1 MKKSTVLSKMES
13 LRGAIYN
20 LSGKIDEIRNNNYLS
35 IDGKTYEL
43 EELKY
48 KWENWYGA
56 YYNELKTI
64 ADNLLSSV
72 EGNRA
77 EDEVKKLTDPG
88 YQAVLQNNLKLFES
102 GALEVSTAKALIDH
116 YKDDWTALSLIRSTV
131 GDIWGDGNPKNAEIA
146 QYIPIDNRERTKD
159 LLAKF
164 SRGVDAINYQR
175 LMDDDKFVKARVE
188 ALIVFLNSDFLDE
201 NMEAQY

>member
-146 QYIPIDNRERTKD
+146 RYIPIDNRERTKD
-159 LLAKF
+159 LLTKF

-175 LMDDDKFVKARVE
+175 LMDDDKFVKQRVDG
-188 ALIVFLNSDFLDE
+188 LIVFLNSDFLDE

>member
-13 LRGAIYN
+13 LRGAICN
-20 LSGKIDEIRNNNYLS
+20 LSGKMEEIRNNDYLS

-56 YYNELKTI
+56 YYNEMKTI

-131 GDIWGDGNPKNAEIA
+131 GDIWGDGNLKNAEIA

-159 LLAKF
+159 LLTKF
-164 SRGVDAINYQR
+164 SRGVDEINYQR
-175 LMDDDKFVKARVE
+175 LMDDDKFVKQRVE

-201 NMEAQY
+201 NMEAQR

>member
-1 MKKSTVLSKMES
+1 MES

>member
-20 LSGKIDEIRNNNYLS
+20 LSGKMDEIRNNNYLS

-159 LLAKF
+159 LLTKF
-164 SRGVDAINYQR
+164 SRGVDEINYQR

-201 NMEAQY
+201 NMEAQ

>member
-1 MKKSTVLSKMES
+1 MKKSTVLAKTES
-13 LRGAIYN
+13 LKGAIYN
-20 LSGKIDEIRNNNYLS
+20 LSGKMEEIRNNNYLS
-35 IDGKTYEL
+35 VDGKVHEL

-48 KWENWYGA
+48 QYENWYGA
-56 YYNELKTI
+56 YYNELK
-64 ADNLLSSV
+64 ALSDGLLEKV
-72 EGNRA
+72 ERKRA

-164 SRGVDAINYQR
+164 SRGVDVINYQR

>member
-56 YYNELKTI
+56 YYNEMKTI

>member
-1 MKKSTVLSKMES
+1 MKKSTVLAKTES
-13 LRGAIYN
+13 LKGAIYN
-20 LSGKIDEIRNNNYLS
+20 LYEKIEKIRNNNYLS
-35 IDGKTYEL
+35 VEGKTYEL

-48 KWENWYGA
+48 QYENWYGA
-56 YYNELKTI
+56 YYNELK
-64 ADNLLSSV
+64 ALSDGLLEKV
-72 EGNRA
+72 ERKRA
-77 EDEVKKLTDPG
+77 EDEVKKLTDYG
-88 YQAVLQNNLKLFES
+88 YQAALQNALKLLEKE
-102 GALEVSTAKALIDH
+102 ALEVSTAKALIDH
-116 YKDDWTALSLIRSTV
+116 YKDDWMALSLIRSTV

-164 SRGVDAINYQR
+164 SRGVDEINYER
-175 LMDDDKFVKARVE
+175 LMVDDQFVKARVD

>member
-1 MKKSTVLSKMES
+1 MKKSTVLAKTES
-13 LRGAIYN
+13 LKGAIYN
-20 LSGKIDEIRNNNYLS
+20 LSGKMDEIRNNNYLS

-159 LLAKF
+159 LLTKF
-164 SRGVDAINYQR
+164 SRGVDEINYQR
-175 LMDDDKFVKARVE
+175 LMDHDEFVKQRVD

-201 NMEAQY
+201 NMEAQR

>member
-35 IDGKTYEL
+35 IDGKMYEL

-159 LLAKF
+159 LLVKF

-175 LMDDDKFVKARVE
+175 LMDDDKFVKQRVD

-201 NMEAQY
+201 NMEAQR

>member
-72 EGNRA
+72 EENRA

>member
-146 QYIPIDNRERTKD
+146 QYIPIDNRERTKE

-175 LMDDDKFVKARVE
+175 LMDDDKFVKQRVD

-201 NMEAQY
+201 NMEAQR

>member
-1 MKKSTVLSKMES
+1 MKKSTVLAKTES

-20 LSGKIDEIRNNNYLS
+20 LSGKMDEIRNNNYLS

-131 GDIWGDGNPKNAEIA
+131 GDIWGDGNSKNAEIA

-164 SRGVDAINYQR
+164 SRGVDEINYER
-175 LMDDDKFVKARVE
+175 LMVDDQFVKARVD

>member
-77 EDEVKKLTDPG
+77 EDEVKRLTDPG

-116 YKDDWTALSLIRSTV
+116 YKDDWIALSLIRSTV

-175 LMDDDKFVKARVE
+175 LMDDDKFVKQRVD

-201 NMEAQY
+201 NMEAQR

>member
-20 LSGKIDEIRNNNYLS
+20 LSGKMDEIRNNNYLS
-35 IDGKTYEL
+35 VDGKVYEL

-56 YYNELKTI
+56 YYNELKII

-146 QYIPIDNRERTKD
+146 QYIPIDNRERTKA

-164 SRGVDAINYQR
+164 SRGVDEINYQR
-175 LMDDDKFVKARVE
+175 LMDDDKFVKQRVDG
-188 ALIVFLNSDFLDE
+188 LIVFLNSDFLDE
-201 NMEAQY
+201 NMEAQ

>member
-56 YYNELKTI
+56 YYNELKII

>member
-20 LSGKIDEIRNNNYLS
+20 LSGKMDEIRNNNYLS
-35 IDGKTYEL
+35 IDAKVYEL

-116 YKDDWTALSLIRSTV
+116 YKDDWTALSLIRSIV
-131 GDIWGDGNPKNAEIA
+131 GDIWGDGNPKNAKIA

-159 LLAKF
+159 LLTKF

-175 LMDDDKFVKARVE
+175 LMDDDKFVKQRVDG
-188 ALIVFLNSDFLDE
+188 LILFLNSDFLDE
-201 NMEAQY
+201 NMEAQ

>member
-20 LSGKIDEIRNNNYLS
+20 LSGKMDEIRNNNYLS

-56 YYNELKTI
+56 YYNEMKTI

>member
-175 LMDDDKFVKARVE
+175 LMDDDKFVKQRVD

-201 NMEAQY
+201 NMEAQL

>member
-20 LSGKIDEIRNNNYLS
+20 LSGKMDEIRNNNYLS
-35 IDGKTYEL
+35 VDGKTYEL

>member
-20 LSGKIDEIRNNNYLS
+20 LSGKMEEIRNNDYLS
-35 IDGKTYEL
+35 IDGKVHEL

-48 KWENWYGA
+48 QYENWYGA

-164 SRGVDAINYQR
+164 SRGVDEINYQR
-175 LMDDDKFVKARVE
+175 LMDDDKFVKQRVDG
-188 ALIVFLNSDFLDE
+188 LIVFLNSDFLDE
-201 NMEAQY
+201 NMEAQD

>member
-1 MKKSTVLSKMES
+1 MKKSTVLAKTES
-13 LRGAIYN
+13 LKGAIYN
-20 LSGKIDEIRNNNYLS
+20 LSGKMDEIRNNNYLS

-175 LMDDDKFVKARVE
+175 LMDDDKFVKQRVD

-201 NMEAQY
+201 NMEAQR

>member
-20 LSGKIDEIRNNNYLS
+20 LSGKMDEIRNNNYLS

>member
-1 MKKSTVLSKMES
+1 MKKSTVLAKTES

-20 LSGKIDEIRNNNYLS
+20 LSGKMEEIRNNDYLS
-35 IDGKTYEL
+35 IDGKVHEL

-48 KWENWYGA
+48 QYENWYGA
-56 YYNELKTI
+56 YYNEMKTI

-77 EDEVKKLTDPG
+77 EDEVKKLTNPG

>member
-13 LRGAIYN
+13 LKGAIYN

-159 LLAKF
+159 LLTKF

-175 LMDDDKFVKARVE
+175 LMDDDKFVKARVD

-201 NMEAQY
+201 NMEAQ

>member
-1 MKKSTVLSKMES
+1 MKKSTVLAKTES
-13 LRGAIYN
+13 LKGAIYN
-20 LSGKIDEIRNNNYLS
+20 LSGKMDEIRNNNYLS

-88 YQAVLQNNLKLFES
+88 YQAVLQNNLKLF
-102 GALEVSTAKALIDH
+102 
-116 YKDDWTALSLIRSTV
+116 
-131 GDIWGDGNPKNAEIA
+131 
-146 QYIPIDNRERTKD
+146 
-159 LLAKF
+159 
-164 SRGVDAINYQR
+164 
-175 LMDDDKFVKARVE
+175 
-188 ALIVFLNSDFLDE
+188 
-201 NMEAQY
+201 

>member
-164 SRGVDAINYQR
+164 SRGVDEINYQR
-175 LMDDDKFVKARVE
+175 LMDDDKFVKQRVDG
-188 ALIVFLNSDFLDE
+188 LIVFLNSDFLDE

>member
-20 LSGKIDEIRNNNYLS
+20 LSGKMDEIRNNNYLS
-35 IDGKTYEL
+35 VDGKVYEL

-56 YYNELKTI
+56 YYNEMKTI

>member
-20 LSGKIDEIRNNNYLS
+20 LSGKMDEIRNNNYLS

-56 YYNELKTI
+56 YYNEMKTI

-102 GALEVSTAKALIDH
+102 GALDVATGKALIDH
-116 YKDDWTALSLIRSTV
+116 YKGDWTALSLIRSTV

-159 LLAKF
+159 LLTKF
-164 SRGVDAINYQR
+164 SRGVDEINYQR
-175 LMDDDKFVKARVE
+175 LMDHDEFVKQRVDG
-188 ALIVFLNSDFLDE
+188 LILFLNSDFLDE
-201 NMEAQY
+201 NMEAQR

>member
-1 MKKSTVLSKMES
+1 MKKSTVLAKTES

-20 LSGKIDEIRNNNYLS
+20 LSGKMEEIRNNDYLS
-35 IDGKTYEL
+35 IDGKVHEL

-48 KWENWYGA
+48 QYENWYGA
-56 YYNELKTI
+56 YYNEMKTI

-159 LLAKF
+159 LLTKF

>member
-13 LRGAIYN
+13 LKGAIYN

-164 SRGVDAINYQR
+164 SRGVDEINYQR
-175 LMDDDKFVKARVE
+175 LMDDDKFVKARVD

-201 NMEAQY
+201 NMEAQ

>member
-1 MKKSTVLSKMES
+1 MKKSTVLAKTES

-20 LSGKIDEIRNNNYLS
+20 LSGKMEEIRNNNYLS

-175 LMDDDKFVKARVE
+175 LMDDDKFVKQRVD

-201 NMEAQY
+201 NMEAQR

>member
-56 YYNELKTI
+56 YYNEMKTI

-159 LLAKF
+159 LLTKF

>member
-20 LSGKIDEIRNNNYLS
+20 LSGKMDEIRNNNYLS

-175 LMDDDKFVKARVE
+175 LMDDDKFVKQRVD

-201 NMEAQY
+201 NMEAQ

>member
-20 LSGKIDEIRNNNYLS
+20 LSGKMDEIRNNNYLS
-35 IDGKTYEL
+35 VDGKTYEL

-56 YYNELKTI
+56 YYNEMKTI

-102 GALEVSTAKALIDH
+102 GALDVATGKALIDH

-164 SRGVDAINYQR
+164 SRGVDEINYQR
-175 LMDDDKFVKARVE
+175 LMDDDKFVKQRVDG
-188 ALIVFLNSDFLDE
+188 LILFLNSDFLDE
-201 NMEAQY
+201 NMEAQ

>member
-1 MKKSTVLSKMES
+1 MKKSTVLAKTES

-20 LSGKIDEIRNNNYLS
+20 LSGKMEEIRNNDYLS
-35 IDGKTYEL
+35 IDGKVHEL

-48 KWENWYGA
+48 QYENWYGA
-56 YYNELKTI
+56 YYNEMKTI

-164 SRGVDAINYQR
+164 SRGVDEINYQR
-175 LMDDDKFVKARVE
+175 LMDDDKFVKQRVDG
-188 ALIVFLNSDFLDE
+188 LIVFLNSDFLDE

>member
-20 LSGKIDEIRNNNYLS
+20 LSGKMDEIRNNDYLS

-56 YYNELKTI
+56 YYNEMKEI

-88 YQAVLQNNLKLFES
+88 YQAALQNNLKLFES
-102 GALEVSTAKALIDH
+102 GALDVATGKALIDY
-116 YKDDWTALSLIRSTV
+116 YKGDWTALSLIRNAL

-175 LMDDDKFVKARVE
+175 LMDDDKFVKARVS
-188 ALIVFLNSDFLDE
+188 ASLDFLQSDFLDE
-201 NMEAQY
+201 NMEAQR

>member
-1 MKKSTVLSKMES
+1 MKKSTVLAKTES
-13 LRGAIYN
+13 LKGAIYN
-20 LSGKIDEIRNNNYLS
+20 LSGKMDEIRNNNYLS

>member
-1 MKKSTVLSKMES
+1 MKKSTVLAKTES
-13 LRGAIYN
+13 LKGAIYN
-20 LSGKIDEIRNNNYLS
+20 LSEKIEKIRNNNYLS
-35 IDGKTYEL
+35 VEGKTYEL
-43 EELKY
+43 EELKNEW
-48 KWENWYGA
+48 KNWYGA
-56 YYNELKTI
+56 YYNEMKTI

-72 EGNRA
+72 ERNRA

-88 YQAVLQNNLKLFES
+88 YQATLQNNLKLFES

-164 SRGVDAINYQR
+164 SRGVDEINYQR
-175 LMDDDKFVKARVE
+175 LMDDDKFVKARVD

-201 NMEAQY
+201 NMEAQ